1 MQKAKPGR
9 GQRVAEQIA
18 RDLAEIIPLEVR
30 DPRVGLVTI
39 TGCEITPDYAHARV
53 FFTVIGSD
61 PVQCTAGLTAAAG
74 MLRNKIFKKLRIHT
88 VPTLH
93 FVHDT
98 SVERGFE
105 MDRVINEASVRR
117 ASPKATRVKRKP
129 SNGQEGRRSRRRAV
143 AG

>member
-61 PVQCTAGLTAAAG
+61 PAECEAGLAAAAG

-105 MDRVINEASVRR
+105 MDRVINEAMRQ
-117 ASPKATRVKRKP
+117 T
-129 SNGQEGRRSRRRAV
+129 RAV
-143 AG
+143 ETNEADEESK

>member
-39 TGCEITPDYAHARV
+39 TGSEITPDYAHARV
-53 FFTVIGSD
+53 FFTVIGSAAG
-61 PVQCTAGLTAAAG
+61 PCQAGLNAAAG
-74 MLRNKIFKKLRIHT
+74 MLRGKIFKKLRIHT

-105 MDRVINEASVRR
+105 MDRVIDEAMRVTR
-117 ASPKATRVKRKP
+117 AADETKD
-129 SNGQEGRRSRRRAV
+129 GE
-143 AG
+143 

>member
-30 DPRVGLVTI
+30 APRVGLVTI
-39 TGCEITPDYAHARV
+39 PGCETTPDYAHARV

-61 PVQCTAGLTAAAG
+61 PAQCEAALAAAAG
-74 MLRNKIFKKLRIHT
+74 MLPNKIFKKLRIHT

-105 MDRVINEASVRR
+105 MDRVINEAMRQ
-117 ASPKATRVKRKP
+117 T
-129 SNGQEGRRSRRRAV
+129 RAV
-143 AG
+143 ETNEADEESK

>member
-18 RDLAEIIPLEVR
+18 RNLAEIIPLEVC

-61 PVQCTAGLTAAAG
+61 PAQCEAGLAAAAG

-105 MDRVINEASVRR
+105 MDRVINEAMRQ
-117 ASPKATRVKRKP
+117 T
-129 SNGQEGRRSRRRAV
+129 RAV
-143 AG
+143 ETNEADEESK

>member
-61 PVQCTAGLTAAAG
+61 PAQCEAGLGAAAG

-105 MDRVINEASVRR
+105 MDRVINEAMRQ
-117 ASPKATRVKRKP
+117 T
-129 SNGQEGRRSRRRAV
+129 RAV
-143 AG
+143 ETNEADEESK

>member
-61 PVQCTAGLTAAAG
+61 PAQCEAGLAAAAG

-105 MDRVINEASVRR
+105 MDRVINEAMRQ
-117 ASPKATRVKRKP
+117 T
-129 SNGQEGRRSRRRAV
+129 RAV
-143 AG
+143 ETNAADEESK

>member
-61 PVQCTAGLTAAAG
+61 PAQCEAGLAAAAG
-74 MLRNKIFKKLRIHT
+74 MLRKKIFKKLRIHT

-105 MDRVINEASVRR
+105 MDRVINEAMRQ
-117 ASPKATRVKRKP
+117 T
-129 SNGQEGRRSRRRAV
+129 RAV
-143 AG
+143 ETNEADEESK

>member
-61 PVQCTAGLTAAAG
+61 PEQCTQGLIAAAG

-105 MDRVINEASVRR
+105 MDRVINEAMRETR
-117 ASPKATRVKRKP
+117 ANEQAADSKDE
-129 SNGQEGRRSRRRAV
+129 Q
-143 AG
+143 

>member
-1 MQKAKPGR
+1 MQNAKPGR

-61 PVQCTAGLTAAAG
+61 PAQCEAGLAAAAG

-105 MDRVINEASVRR
+105 MDRVINEAMRQ
-117 ASPKATRVKRKP
+117 T
-129 SNGQEGRRSRRRAV
+129 RAV
-143 AG
+143 ETNEADEESK

>member
-61 PVQCTAGLTAAAG
+61 PAQCEAGLAAAAG

-105 MDRVINEASVRR
+105 MDRVINEAMRQ
-117 ASPKATRVKRKP
+117 P
-129 SNGQEGRRSRRRAV
+129 RAV
-143 AG
+143 ETNEADEESK

>member
-1 MQKAKPGR
+1 MQKAKPDR

-61 PVQCTAGLTAAAG
+61 PAQCEAGLAAAAG

-105 MDRVINEASVRR
+105 MDRVINEAMRQ
-117 ASPKATRVKRKP
+117 T
-129 SNGQEGRRSRRRAV
+129 RAV
-143 AG
+143 ETNEADEESK

>member
-105 MDRVINEASVRR
+105 MDRVINEAMRQ
-117 ASPKATRVKRKP
+117 TRVAERDTNK
-129 SNGQEGRRSRRRAV
+129 EEAE
-143 AG
+143 

>member
-61 PVQCTAGLTAAAG
+61 PARCEAGLAAAAG

-105 MDRVINEASVRR
+105 MDRVINEAMRQ
-117 ASPKATRVKRKP
+117 T
-129 SNGQEGRRSRRRAV
+129 RAV
-143 AG
+143 ETNEADEESK

>member
-61 PVQCTAGLTAAAG
+61 PAPCEAGLAAAAG
-74 MLRNKIFKKLRIHT
+74 KLRNKIFKKLRIHT

-105 MDRVINEASVRR
+105 MDRVINEAMRQ
-117 ASPKATRVKRKP
+117 T
-129 SNGQEGRRSRRRAV
+129 RAV
-143 AG
+143 ETNEADEESK

>member
-61 PVQCTAGLTAAAG
+61 PAQCEAGLAAAAG

-105 MDRVINEASVRR
+105 MDRVINEAMRQ
-117 ASPKATRVKRKP
+117 T
-129 SNGQEGRRSRRRAV
+129 RAV
-143 AG
+143 ETNEADEESKYG

>member
-53 FFTVIGSD
+53 FFTVTSFF
-61 PVQCTAGLTAAAG
+61 
-74 MLRNKIFKKLRIHT
+74 NYY
-88 VPTLH
+88 
-93 FVHDT
+93 FVYMIDENYI
-98 SVERGFE
+98 SKCS
-105 MDRVINEASVRR
+105 EAVG
-117 ASPKATRVKRKP
+117 P
-129 SNGQEGRRSRRRAV
+129 
-143 AG
+143 

>member
-1 MQKAKPGR
+1 MHKAKPGR

-61 PVQCTAGLTAAAG
+61 PDQCTKGLSAAAG
-74 MLRNKIFKKLRIHT
+74 MLRNKIFRKLRIHT

-98 SVERGFE
+98 SVQRGFE
-105 MDRVINEASVRR
+105 MDRVIDTAMQQTR
-117 ASPKATRVKRKP
+117 AAESAAALADK
-129 SNGQEGRRSRRRAV
+129 EGN
-143 AG
+143 

>member
-61 PVQCTAGLTAAAG
+61 PAQSEAGLAAAAG

-105 MDRVINEASVRR
+105 MDRVINEAMRQ
-117 ASPKATRVKRKP
+117 T
-129 SNGQEGRRSRRRAV
+129 RAV
-143 AG
+143 ETNEADEESK

>member
-61 PVQCTAGLTAAAG
+61 PAQCEAGLAAAAG

-105 MDRVINEASVRR
+105 MDRVINEAMRQ
-117 ASPKATRVKRKP
+117 T
-129 SNGQEGRRSRRRAV
+129 RAV
-143 AG
+143 ETNEAYEESK

>member
-61 PVQCTAGLTAAAG
+61 PAQCEAGLTAAAG
-74 MLRNKIFKKLRIHT
+74 MLRNKIFRKLRIHT

-105 MDRVINEASVRR
+105 MDRVINEAMRQ
-117 ASPKATRVKRKP
+117 T
-129 SNGQEGRRSRRRAV
+129 RAV
-143 AG
+143 ETNEADEESK